1 MSSGASAEGDFKV
14 ESGESS
20 SSLVSPGA
28 GAALGAVSRAASTKT
43 VSAWQSFT
51 FAGITISKTTVRVTY
66 EVSSG
71 KAKKVASYSCIVNA
85 NYDIMAEVSSSKDGS
100 WVSSGKATAEC
111 NVTVKRGAPTPWGQV
126 TWSTASNVQFVTG
139 SGSGAVTAHG
149 WR

>member
-51 FAGITISKTTVRVTY
+51 FAGITISKTTVRITCYGADTEVEASATVQLRQGTIPASDTGNAFDGDWTTY
-66 EVSSG
+66 TADESG
-71 KAKKVASYSCIVNA
+71 VVDLTLWSGAEYSLRRGAAGPITKFTPTGASYS
-85 NYDIMAEVSSSKDGS
+85 VSSI
-100 WVSSGKATAEC
+100 VGKS
-111 NVTVKRGAPTPWGQV
+111 V
-126 TWSTASNVQFVTG
+126 
-139 SGSGAVTAHG
+139 
-149 WR
+149 